1 MSNTAQKEAQP
12 AQQQQQQPK
21 PLKKRAVVSS
31 FIFKFPEGYPPAG
44 KKPLVALFRRSGQV
58 STYCHRLAPISG
70 SIDPNDPVPLATA
83 WRELQEETT
92 LDPSSLTL
100 FRKGKEYSFGDPDI
114 GREWTVYPFG
124 FRLKSKE
131 EGGRGEE
138 GIRTDWEHEGW
149 EWHDPDAVLAVT
161 DEEAFGGVPRLK
173 ESLRRVWFEGD
184 FGPQSTAGRT
194 LAAGLERLQT
204 DHESGSRQ
212 LAAIALGVFRETIV
226 EMGGPDGGDIE
237 AWWEKVRMAAW
248 HLWKNG
254 RESMGA
260 PILNALIA
268 ALVDIEPI
276 VLDTEGKENKRDR
289 ILAAIDRLI
298 EKRKTTTARVSDA
311 FASYIQRNVLEKK
324 ENESLTILTLSASST
339 IRDCIVH
346 AAIASEAQ
354 FVDLRVLESRP
365 LYEGVTI
372 ASSILSDFRS
382 RSDAPRIH
390 ISIYTDAS
398 AALASG
404 GVDIFLLGA
413 DRISADGAVSNKT
426 GSLPAILSAR
436 CVSPSTKIVVL
447 SELEKVAEPGD
458 PHAHVV
464 EENNPEEVIQAW
476 RHNGV
481 KGLNVID
488 ESLKTQAQAETE
500 QKDVKATVSVKNIYF
515 EWVQPEMINGFDAY
529 VCEEGVRT
537 VSEIQERSTWVGR
550 QIERFFGRL

>member
-1 MSNTAQKEAQP
+1 MSNTEQKGPQP
-12 AQQQQQQPK
+12 AQQQHDK

-31 FIFKFPEGYPPAG
+31 FLFKFPDGGPSASSTRDG
-44 KKPLVALFRRSGQV
+44 KKPLVALFRRSG
-58 STYCHRLAPISG
+58 L
-70 SIDPNDPVPLATA
+70 NPLATA
-83 WRELQEETT
+83 WREIQEETT
-92 LDPSSLTL
+92 LTSSSVTF
-100 FRKGKEYSFGDPDI
+100 FRKGKEYSFADPSV
-114 GREWTVYPFG
+114 GREWTIYAFA

-131 EGGRGEE
+131 EGGQDEE
-138 GIRTDWEHEGW
+138 GIKTDWEHEGW
-149 EWHDPDAVLAVT
+149 EWHDPDAVVAVD

-184 FGPQSTAGRT
+184 FGAQSAAGRT
-194 LAAGLERLQT
+194 LAAGLERLQA

-212 LAAIALGVFRETIV
+212 LAAIALGVFRETV
-226 EMGGPDGGDIE
+226 AEMGGPDGGNSE
-237 AWWEKVRMAAW
+237 AWWEKARMAAW

-276 VLDTEGKENKRDR
+276 VLDTEGKENNKRDP

-298 EKRKTTTARVSDA
+298 EKRKSTTARISDA
-311 FASYIQRNVLEKK
+311 FASYIQRNVLNRK
-324 ENESLTILTLSASST
+324 EDSSLTILTLSASST

-346 AAIASEAQ
+346 AAISSNAQ

-365 LYEGVTI
+365 LYEGVSV
-372 ASSILSDFRS
+372 ASAILSDFRS
-382 RSDAPRIH
+382 QPNAPRIH
-390 ISIYTDAS
+390 VSIYTDAS

-404 GVDIFLLGA
+404 GVDILLLGA

-436 CVSPSTKIVVL
+436 CVSPSTKVVVL

-458 PHAHVV
+458 PHSHVV

-476 RHNGV
+476 RHSGV
-481 KGLNVID
+481 KGVNVID
-488 ESLKTQAQAETE
+488 EALKTQAQQQE
-500 QKDVKATVSVKNIYF
+500 DGKATVSVKNIYF

-537 VSEIQERSTWVGR
+537 VAEIKERSAWVGE
-550 QIERFFGRL
+550 QIERFFGGL